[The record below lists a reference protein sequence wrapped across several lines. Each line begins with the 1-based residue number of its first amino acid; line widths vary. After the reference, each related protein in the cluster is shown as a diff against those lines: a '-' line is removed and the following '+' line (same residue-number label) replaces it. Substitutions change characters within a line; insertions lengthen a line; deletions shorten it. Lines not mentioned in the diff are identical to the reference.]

1 MLGQIE
7 KFPERLFLTSSVEL
21 EKTWTEYGLS
31 EFYPT
36 IMLKKENKKIN
47 PKILQLFQK
56 RLDKVQ
62 AVIDG
67 YTEIGYYNELSTLEN
82 VEIEKRSSIN

>member
-1 MLGQIE
+1 M
-7 KFPERLFLTSSVEL
+7 
-21 EKTWTEYGLS
+21 
-31 EFYPT
+31 
-36 IMLKKENKKIN
+36 N

-67 YTEIGYYNELSTLEN
+67 YTEMGYYNELSTLEN